1 MAFIY
6 ILRKWSLI
14 CRAWFLIAHWQ
25 FSVNWSYWALEMRK
39 HYCCMDDE
47 LKAIKLLITTFL
59 PEHFQL
65 WHLTLLF
72 FFVLIQLNS
81 VLFSAKS
88 QKPLLQFAL
97 RSLSPNHTPHYF
109 LVNLHCCCC
118 PTVTNHSCHS
128 SPPAPTCVR
137 SLLQLSCALSIAFY
151 GWPQVFKLVHLHYF
165 YPLAFTVTPLFL

>member
-47 LKAIKLLITTFL
+47 LKAITLLITTFL

-88 QKPLLQFAL
+88 QKPLLRFAL
-97 RSLSPNHTPHYF
+97 KVIVSKPYAMTGLTTFLSTFTVAAVLLSQTTLVTPPHLLQPVCAPFFNF
-109 LVNLHCCCC
+109 LVHCQ
-118 PTVTNHSCHS
+118 
-128 SPPAPTCVR
+128 
-137 SLLQLSCALSIAFY
+137 LLFMADPRYLN
-151 GWPQVFKLVHLHYF
+151 
-165 YPLAFTVTPLFL
+165 

>member
-47 LKAIKLLITTFL
+47 LKAINN
-59 PEHFQL
+59 HFSAGAFST
-65 WHLTLLF
+65 LTPYAPLF
-72 FFVLIQLNS
+72 FFVLIQLYS

-88 QKPLLQFAL
+88 QKPLLRFAL
-97 RSLSPNHTPHYF
+97 RSLSPNHTPWQAS
-109 LVNLHCCCC
+109 LL
-118 PTVTNHSCHS
+118 SCQPSLLLLSYCHKPLLS
-128 SPPAPTCVR
+128 LLPTC
-137 SLLQLSCALSIAFY
+137 SNLCALPSSTF
-151 GWPQVFKLVHLHYF
+151 LC
-165 YPLAFTVTPLFL
+165 TVNCFLMADPRYLN

>member
-72 FFVLIQLNS
+72 FFFVLIQLNS

-88 QKPLLQFAL
+88 QKPLLRFAL
-97 RSLSPNHTPHYF
+97 RSLSPNHTPWQAS
-109 LVNLHCCCC
+109 LL
-118 PTVTNHSCHS
+118 SCQPSLLLLSYCHKPLLS
-128 SPPAPTCVR
+128 LLPTC
-137 SLLQLSCALSIAFY
+137 SNLCALPSSTF
-151 GWPQVFKLVHLHYF
+151 LC
-165 YPLAFTVTPLFL
+165 TVNCFLWLTPGI